1 MKNSFDYY
9 KKVEKPNMYLC
20 NPDRTPIGFV
30 NSENRHLVLRFN
42 DLSELTF
49 TVPKIIGTESV
60 YDRIETKRLLFIE
73 KIGWF
78 QIINVNNTISGGQE
92 TKEVTAES
100 HQTQL
105 KTRGFVSE
113 ERVYMFYNTNDP
125 LDEKYDSNDIGA
137 MPSIVGQLCQQLGIK
152 VNLQI
157 GNIEPTQDYGEWTLI
172 YIDSALKFS
181 AKSYDKQYESAD
193 NADNICRT
201 FTEAETFGYDFIVNE
216 VEPAFEVIFEF
227 DYLHH
232 TIKVKRLEDIT
243 KATNIYLSLDNVLE
257 SISVTENADNII
269 TVLSCNGNDL
279 DIRTV
284 NPMGTN
290 YIVNFDYYKKTV
302 SDDGKIQYP
311 WMSKELIAVLNEWE
325 IEWRKW
331 QGDDNSRTGHEEGY
345 STLVEKIQKLYE
357 QQSGIE
363 GDIQYA
369 NLKLTDLQ
377 AARDLQFK
385 NDSTTNNGKGI
396 ISAEDVAV
404 ENKSLSPNSLYK
416 NTAFTEEATVVAYVG
431 APTVLD
437 DFTFSFSGTGKRG
450 TVKSTLLDFI
460 SSTKGSDGH
469 YDEDTN
475 STAYLYFTDDSTRK
489 SYCKILVSA
498 EIGVVKDSSG
508 NISVSGT
515 TEVKG
520 ITFAVT
526 TSTNYFKVT
535 YPDGTNTTV
544 SKSNSYFIYNG
555 ARYKIVQSS
564 DGIVTIYCF
573 YVAGFRRFTTY
584 KQLTGDNNWC
594 NLWEKYVKSIDSKNK
609 TLDSQ
614 IEAITEK
621 MKYISE
627 ICHIQKYIKRCGD
640 TLYNEFS
647 NYWVEGEYSND
658 NLASTDSTTIAER
671 ISLAK
676 ELMEA
681 GETELT
687 KVSQP
692 TFELS
697 VSAVNFIKLLEF
709 RPFTNEL
716 ELGHVITIEKDENT
730 HYRPALVS
738 IEYDLDSTESFNLTF
753 STAGKLDETAM
764 TFADLLNQ
772 SSSTS
777 RTISANWSNL
787 TDYWKNKDKI
797 TSLIVSPLDRTL
809 RAAQANMSNQE
820 FTVDVTGILGRKWS
834 DDSHTDF
841 EKEQVRI
848 MNNTIMFTDDNWQT
862 IRTALGKIIYNDEGK
877 EKSAYGLIAEVLV
890 GSLLVGEK
898 LKIRN
903 DSNTITLDETGITI
917 KDSNNTNVFK
927 AMTDG
932 NVFIKGDIYAT
943 SLILSDGVKISFSK
957 IDSVPD
963 FATKSEVTE
972 TVSGEL
978 ALYVK
983 RDENNQIVSML
994 NAAADVIQITS
1005 NRLSIASDCF
1015 TLTSDGVISASAGH
1029 MGGLALAQSD
1039 GYYSSVFQSEEITKT
1054 LTVTIPR
1061 GTIGYG
1067 DGVSVW
1073 LWYAAVKEFS
1083 LADLGITDTNAAL
1096 GEFTVQTVN
1105 ETSTKAGLAGCSKSG
1120 VSVYAM
1126 VRGKGSTLT
1135 FDTNINVKITYRYYN
1150 IVRTQTT
1157 VSKLCSPDS
1166 TFDISSALSM
1176 SIFSTKN
1183 IRADNASVNSLNS
1196 PTAILGGITFNKECI
1211 SANGINITF
1220 GSDSSTTVEA
1230 EVVARGNVL
1239 FVYCDTVIYFDKVL
1253 FVKYSNADANFDKI
1267 ISVLIKSG
1275 TSFAKVEVPT
1285 FNEITSAEFVDST
1298 NTDKTKTSF
1307 KAETP
1312 DDAAQYAYEERILY
1326 FDNPQLCS
1334 TGYYNSTYSTR
1345 IGGALGSANNY
1356 WNSLY
1361 AYNIYGINIYQNGT
1375 AITTSDRNLKN
1386 TISYFDGTSEQKYS
1400 DLFDKLRP
1408 VSFKY
1413 NNGEK
1418 GRTHWGF
1425 IAQDIEENLKE
1436 LGLDG
1441 NDSAIFCEWEEPIKG
1456 GKHKI
1461 CGIRY
1466 EELIPIL
1473 TYEIQKL
1480 KHRVKELENTIK
1492 EPKGD

>member
-1 MKNSFDYY
+1 MRNSFDYY

-49 TVPKIIGTESV
+49 TVPKITGTESV
-60 YDRIETKRLLFIE
+60 YERIETKRLLFVE

-78 QIINVNNTISGGQE
+78 QITNVNNTVSGEQE
-92 TKEVTAES
+92 EKEVTAES

-125 LDEKYDSNDIGA
+125 LDEKYDSSDAGA
-137 MPSIVGQLCQQLGIK
+137 MPSVVGQLYQQLGIK
-152 VNLQI
+152 INLQI

-172 YIDSALKFS
+172 YIDPALKFS

-193 NADNICRT
+193 GVDNICRT
-201 FTEAETFGYDFIVNE
+201 FSENETFGYDFIVNE
-216 VEPAFEVIFEF
+216 VESAFEVVFEF
-227 DYLHH
+227 DFLYHA
-232 TIKVKRLEDIT
+232 IKVKRLADIT
-243 KATNIYLSLDNVLE
+243 LPTNIYLSLDNVVE
-257 SISVTENADNII
+257 SLSVTENAENIV

-290 YIVNFDYYKKTV
+290 YIVNFDYYKKTA

-311 WMSKELIAVLNEWE
+311 WMSKELVTALNKWEVEWK
-325 IEWRKW
+325 KW
-331 QGDDNSRTGHEEGY
+331 QSDDNSRVGHEEGY
-345 STLVEKIQKLYE
+345 STLVEKIQELYE
-357 QQSGIE
+357 QQSIIE

-377 AARDLQFK
+377 AARDLQLK
-385 NDSTTNNGKGI
+385 NDSTANNGKGI
-396 ISAEDVAV
+396 ISVEDVSV
-404 ENKSLSPNSLYK
+404 GDKSLSPNSLYK
-416 NTAFTEEATVVAYVG
+416 NTAFTEDAAVVAYIT
-431 APTVLD
+431 APTVSD
-437 DFTFSFSGTGKRG
+437 DFTFSFSGTGKSG
-450 TVKSTLLDFI
+450 TAKSMLLNFI
-460 SSTKGSDGH
+460 GSTKGGDGH
-469 YDEDTN
+469 YDESSD
-475 STAYLYFTDDSTRK
+475 STAYLYFTDDSTNK

-498 EIGVVKDSSG
+498 EIGVVKDASG

-520 ITFAVT
+520 VTFDVS
-526 TSTNYFKVT
+526 TSTNYFKIT
-535 YPDGTNTTV
+535 FPNGTNTTV

-594 NLWEKYVKSIDSKNK
+594 NLWEKYVKFIDSENK

-614 IEAITEK
+614 IKAITEK

-658 NLASTDSTTIAER
+658 NLASTDSITIAER

-676 ELMEA
+676 ELMKA
-681 GETELT
+681 GETELE

-716 ELGHVITIEKDENT
+716 ELGRVITIEKDENT

-862 IRTALGKIIYNDEGK
+862 IRTALGKISYDENGE
-877 EKSAYGLIAEVLV
+877 EKMAYGLIAEVLV
-890 GSLLVGEK
+890 GSLLLGER
-898 LKIRN
+898 LNIQN
-903 DSNTITLDETGITI
+903 SDSTISLDNNGITI
-917 KDSNNTNVFK
+917 SKQLNDAENEVVFN
-927 AMTDG
+927 ASTDG
-932 NVFIKGDIYAT
+932 NVYVKGEIHAT
-943 SLILSDGVKISFSK
+943 SLLLDEGVTINFSK
-957 IDSVPD
+957 ISEVPD
-963 FATKSEVTE
+963 FATNDELEASISELNQTFIAANGELKSEISEKYATKESVSTIQQESDNISATVTQIQKDYALKKDG
-972 TVSGEL
+972 TTTSFSYSLTSSG
-978 ALYVK
+978 
-983 RDENNQIVSML
+983 
-994 NAAADVIQITS
+994 
-1005 NRLSIASDCF
+1005 F
-1015 TLTSDGVISASAGH
+1015 TLSANASEIFRCDKDGIYIKGS
-1029 MGGLALAQSD
+1029 
-1039 GYYSSVFQSEEITKT
+1039 
-1054 LTVTIPR
+1054 
-1061 GTIGYG
+1061 
-1067 DGVSVW
+1067 
-1073 LWYAAVKEFS
+1073 
-1083 LADLGITDTNAAL
+1083 
-1096 GEFTVQTVN
+1096 GEFTGNIQAKSGSIGAFEITNDGLNSDYITLNSKEIRFPVQSSFNLNDEVTIYTAQSNGENTSYITTVN
-1105 ETSTKAGLAGCSKSG
+1105 SCNFIIQNLSGAGIKFSKDEDEISQ
-1120 VSVYAM
+1120 
-1126 VRGKGSTLT
+1126 T
-1135 FDTNINVKITYRYYN
+1135 IT
-1150 IVRTQTT
+1150 
-1157 VSKLCSPDS
+1157 
-1166 TFDISSALSM
+1166 
-1176 SIFSTKN
+1176 
-1183 IRADNASVNSLNS
+1183 
-1196 PTAILGGITFNKECI
+1196 ITFNGPNLNSAGEKGNALTINYSKPSADWGASYDFNYTATI
-1211 SANGINITF
+1211 SAPLPYPYSKTAHVRYMYKVNEYRTKDIT
-1220 GSDSSTTVEA
+1220 
-1230 EVVARGNVL
+1230 
-1239 FVYCDTVIYFDKVL
+1239 
-1253 FVKYSNADANFDKI
+1253 
-1267 ISVLIKSG
+1267 
-1275 TSFAKVEVPT
+1275 
-1285 FNEITSAEFVDST
+1285 
-1298 NTDKTKTSF
+1298 
-1307 KAETP
+1307 
-1312 DDAAQYAYEERILY
+1312 LY
-1326 FDNPQLCS
+1326 FPAFTTNISGSVNIDSYNEAQTRYNPNDS
-1334 TGYYNSTYSTR
+1334 RFETGVYFSSYSRTNQATG
-1345 IGGALGSANNY
+1345 IVTSYSSKN
-1356 WNSLY
+1356 NSLY
-1361 AYNIYGINIYQNGT
+1361 SLGNFVPNADGIYSLGTNSKAWGNLCLYSAPQTSSDIRLKNSVQRLPENFDAFFDGLIPSSYILNNGT
-1375 AITTSDRNLKN
+1375 SRRRHI
-1386 TISYFDGTSEQKYS
+1386 
-1400 DLFDKLRP
+1400 
-1408 VSFKY
+1408 
-1413 NNGEK
+1413 
-1418 GRTHWGF
+1418 GF
-1425 IAQDIEENLKE
+1425 IAQEVEDSLRNADINTQNFAGLCIPSNEEKYYML
-1436 LGLDG
+1436 
-1441 NDSAIFCEWEEPIKG
+1441 
-1456 GKHKI
+1456 
-1461 CGIRY
+1461 RY
-1466 EELIPIL
+1466 DEFIALN
-1473 TYEIQKL
+1473 TDQIQKL
-1480 KHRVKELENTIK
+1480 KKRVQYLENIIKEL
-1492 EPKGD
+1492 KGE

>member
-1 MKNSFDYY
+1 MRNSFDYY

-49 TVPKIIGTESV
+49 TVPKITGTESV
-60 YDRIETKRLLFIE
+60 YDRIETKRLLFVE

-78 QIINVNNTISGGQE
+78 QITNVNNTVSGEQE
-92 TKEVTAES
+92 EKEVTAES

-125 LDEKYDSNDIGA
+125 LDEKYDSSDAGA
-137 MPSIVGQLCQQLGIK
+137 IPSVVGQLYQQLGIK
-152 VNLQI
+152 INLEI
-157 GNIEPTQDYGEWTLI
+157 GNIEPMQDYGEWTLI
-172 YIDSALKFS
+172 YIDPALKFS

-193 NADNICRT
+193 GVDNICRT
-201 FTEAETFGYDFIVNE
+201 FSENETFGYDFIVNE
-216 VEPAFEVIFEF
+216 VESAFEVVFEF
-227 DYLHH
+227 DFLYHA
-232 TIKVKRLEDIT
+232 IKVKRLADIT
-243 KATNIYLSLDNVLE
+243 LPTNIYLSLDNVVE
-257 SISVTENADNII
+257 SLSVTENAENIV

-302 SDDGKIQYP
+302 SDNGKIQYP
-311 WMSKELIAVLNEWE
+311 WMSKELVTALNKWE
-325 IEWRKW
+325 VEWRKW
-331 QGDDNSRTGHEEGY
+331 QSDDSSRVGHEEGY

-357 QQSGIE
+357 QQSIIE

-377 AARDLQFK
+377 AARDLQLK
-385 NDSTTNNGKGI
+385 NDSTANDGKGI
-396 ISAEDVAV
+396 ISAEDVSAG
-404 ENKSLSPNSLYK
+404 NKSLSPNSFYK
-416 NTAFTEEATVVAYVG
+416 NTNFTEDAAVVAYIT
-431 APTVLD
+431 APTVSD
-437 DFTFSFSGTGKRG
+437 DFTFSFSGTGKSG
-450 TVKSTLLDFI
+450 TVKSMLLNFI
-460 SSTKGSDGH
+460 GSTKGSDGH
-469 YDEDTN
+469 YDESSD
-475 STAYLYFTDDSTRK
+475 STAYLYFTDDSTNK

-498 EIGVVKDSSG
+498 EIGVVKDVSG

-520 ITFAVT
+520 VTFAVN
-526 TSTNYFKVT
+526 TSTNYFKIT
-535 YPDGTNTTV
+535 FPNGTSTTV

-594 NLWEKYVKSIDSKNK
+594 NLWEKYVKSIDSENK

-614 IEAITEK
+614 IKAITEK

-658 NLASTDSTTIAER
+658 NLASTDSITIAER

-676 ELMEA
+676 ELMKA
-681 GETELT
+681 GETELE

-716 ELGHVITIEKDENT
+716 ELGRVITIEKDENT

-963 FATKSEVTE
+963 FATNDELETSISELNQTFIVANGALKSEISEKYATKESVSTIQQESDNISATVTQIQKDYALKKGG
-972 TVSGEL
+972 TTTRFSYSLTSSG
-978 ALYVK
+978 
-983 RDENNQIVSML
+983 
-994 NAAADVIQITS
+994 
-1005 NRLSIASDCF
+1005 F
-1015 TLTSDGVISASAGH
+1015 TLSANAREVFRCDK
-1029 MGGLALAQSD
+1029 GGIYIKGS
-1039 GYYSSVFQSEEITKT
+1039 
-1054 LTVTIPR
+1054 
-1061 GTIGYG
+1061 
-1067 DGVSVW
+1067 
-1073 LWYAAVKEFS
+1073 
-1083 LADLGITDTNAAL
+1083 
-1096 GEFTVQTVN
+1096 GEFTGNIQAKSGSIGAFEITNDGLESPYIHLNSEQLFFPTQTQLNLNN
-1105 ETSTKAGLAGCSKSG
+1105 EVLIYDSQSDPVTGVPTSYIATRGAKNFEIKNASGAGLRFMANAESQKVSVNLTINNPRVTITSQAVGGGHGVTVYNNTAVLYLDYKITGSQGETTALATAYQVEFYTKHNNGQIFGNTDVYTKRSYTIPANNGSGTINLVFYSYTTTGGTGGVSMTPSHDISHVISWTKSG
-1120 VSVYAM
+1120 SYGASIA
-1126 VRGKGSTLT
+1126 KSIISIDNSNTALYSLGSLLP
-1135 FDTNINVKITYRYYN
+1135 R
-1150 IVRTQTT
+1150 
-1157 VSKLCSPDS
+1157 DS
-1166 TFDISSALSM
+1166 TCLLGNGAHKWGLIAAESS
-1176 SIFSTKN
+1176 I
-1183 IRADNASVNSLNS
+1183 
-1196 PTAILGGITFNKECI
+1196 
-1211 SANGINITF
+1211 
-1220 GSDSSTTVEA
+1220 
-1230 EVVARGNVL
+1230 
-1239 FVYCDTVIYFDKVL
+1239 
-1253 FVKYSNADANFDKI
+1253 
-1267 ISVLIKSG
+1267 
-1275 TSFAKVEVPT
+1275 
-1285 FNEITSAEFVDST
+1285 
-1298 NTDKTKTSF
+1298 
-1307 KAETP
+1307 
-1312 DDAAQYAYEERILY
+1312 
-1326 FDNPQLCS
+1326 
-1334 TGYYNSTYSTR
+1334 
-1345 IGGALGSANNY
+1345 
-1356 WNSLY
+1356 
-1361 AYNIYGINIYQNGT
+1361 
-1375 AITTSDRNLKN
+1375 ITTSDRRFKN
-1386 TISYFDGTSEQKYS
+1386 SITRLSDNYTVFFDLIK
-1400 DLFDKLRP
+1400 P
-1408 VSFKY
+1408 VSYKF
-1413 NNGEK
+1413 NK
-1418 GRTHWGF
+1418 GSSNRFHTGF
-1425 IAQDIEENLKE
+1425 IAQDIEDALYTA
-1436 LGLDG
+1436 GLTT
-1441 NDSAIFCEWEEPIKG
+1441 NDFAGLCIDDVSYSL
-1456 GKHKI
+1456 
-1461 CGIRY
+1461 RY
-1466 EELIPIL
+1466 EEFIALN
-1473 TYEIQKL
+1473 TSQIQKL
-1480 KHRVKELENTIK
+1480 KSRVAELEK
-1492 EPKGD
+1492 EIMKLKGD